1 MLQEEILAMTEDV
14 LASLPSSGMTL
25 RDPEDCLELL
35 RLCTVMNWKPKIPLH
50 IMRDDSAGRWLMK
63 GQPGA
68 QDFWVRD
75 VDIENLKKTPMWFS
89 VQVAKPYG
97 IEEKIKPAPYTA
109 TEISARERESWERVA
124 KISEM
129 FKDKIDKGALYKA
142 MLEGV
147 PLPSSAPEKIT
158 GKDIDNYFIIDDV
171 DDPVETEKAEAAKA
185 RLAAEERIRKLDEW
199 E

>member
-1 MLQEEILAMTEDV
+1 MLQEEILAMTDEV

-35 RLCTVMNWKPKIPLH
+35 RLCTVMNWKPKVPLH

-75 VDIENLKKTPMWFS
+75 IDIDNLKKTPMWVS
-89 VQVAKPYG
+89 VQVARPYG
-97 IEEKIKPAPYTA
+97 IKEEKIKPASYTA
-109 TEISARERESWERVA
+109 TEVVARERESWEKIA

-129 FKDKIDKGALYKA
+129 FGEKINKEAVYRA

-147 PLPSSAPEKIT
+147 PLPPGIT
-158 GKDIDNYFIIDDV
+158 GAHADMLIVDDPHN
-171 DDPVETEKAEAAKA
+171 DPVETEKAEAAKA